1 MRENGYEFSYVAL
14 YSYSAGNYVNEGGYE
29 YGDYSSI
36 MIPDEYRVPGS
47 TFRVDFVY
55 TNGRYFSSGTVTYT
69 E

>member
-1 MRENGYEFSYVAL
+1 M
-14 YSYSAGNYVNEGGYE
+14 YVNEGGYE

-55 TNGRYFSSGTVTYT
+55 NGNNNLRFSSNDVVYT
-69 E
+69 D